1 MLFRSLAND
10 KPLTFLCSSLSNISE
25 YAWVTDGNYRFM
37 KRLIPGPYTFLLPA
51 TKSVPKLVMNP
62 KRKTTGIRV
71 PNHTICQ
78 ALLENLGNPIVS
90 TSAHL
95 PPEPAKNLPIEK
107 AELFDALKKQVDLI
121 IDDDSDPGFAVST
134 IIDLT
139 ADEPVIARKGL
150 GWDVLSEYNLS
161 VN

>member
-1 MLFRSLAND
+1 
-10 KPLTFLCSSLSNISE
+10 
-25 YAWVTDGNYRFM
+25 
-37 KRLIPGPYTFLLPA
+37 
-51 TKSVPKLVMNP
+51 MNP